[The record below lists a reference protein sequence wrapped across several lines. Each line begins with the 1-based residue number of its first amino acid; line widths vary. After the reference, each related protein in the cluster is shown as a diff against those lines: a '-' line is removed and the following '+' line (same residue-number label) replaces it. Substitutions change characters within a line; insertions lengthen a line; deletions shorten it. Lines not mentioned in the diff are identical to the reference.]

1 MEVDHRVSI
10 SPHAVPQLLRMAP
23 VAHGRT
29 MPRMTEP
36 RITEIPTK
44 LEPTTEDS
52 FMYVAITDRPD
63 PATAARIAEL
73 FGTGS
78 RRTIVD

>member
-1 MEVDHRVSI
+1 
-10 SPHAVPQLLRMAP
+10 MAAA
-23 VAHGRT
+23 AHGRT
-29 MPRMTEP
+29 MVRM
-36 RITEIPTK
+36 IQAQVTEIAQR

-52 FMYVAITDRPD
+52 FVYVAITDRPD

-78 RRTIVD
+78 QRNIVD

>member
-1 MEVDHRVSI
+1 M
-10 SPHAVPQLLRMAP
+10 LL
-23 VAHGRT
+23 
-29 MPRMTEP
+29 MTEA
-36 RITEIPTK
+36 RITEIPPK

-52 FMYVAITDRPD
+52 FMYVAITDRPN

>member
-1 MEVDHRVSI
+1 
-10 SPHAVPQLLRMAP
+10 MAP
-23 VAHGRT
+23 PVRRGT
-29 MPRMTEP
+29 MPSMTEA
-36 RITEIPTK
+36 RITEIPQK
-44 LEPTTEDS
+44 LEPTTKDS

-78 RRTIVD
+78 RRAIVD